1 MKELR
6 RVLVSISALCACT
19 ALPLAAADPTADE
32 LLAREPPKYIVEAT
46 GKRLNSFISRDIAIL
61 ARAYAAGHDRKY
73 LEGTVKYMKAAA
85 AYPDWRAKE
94 HYLSASY
101 IVDAFATALELCGP
115 DMRAEERRELE
126 DALVAKGLRPAALH
140 WFWLVGNN
148 WTQVCCAAVS
158 HAALALRERFP
169 EESAACLSNCV
180 MATKSALAAY
190 APDGCYAEGPS
201 YWRFATEKT
210 QAMVEHLK
218 RHLGDDMGIS
228 SMPGFMESYE
238 WIKAMRGPTGSL
250 FNYADGE
257 SDRQGA
263 PAWDVKEIRIR
274 VFRGAQPSAVI
285 AGKSFFLA
293 AKGGK
298 AEQNHAHMDAGSFVF
313 ETISG
318 GRAVRWVEDLGTER
332 YRRIERAKI
341 DIWDFSQSSSRWSV
355 FRHGPFSHSTFTI
368 DGELH
373 RVKGFVPLRA
383 VPSALGPDAI
393 VADCS
398 HLYDG
403 VWVSAVRI
411 WRVDRDASYDWSDP
425 AVLVLRDSF
434 TGVKKN
440 HVYEFGFC
448 TFADAKIENGAVVLE
463 KDGCRLD
470 VRARTAG
477 TWNIEDVSKPKR
489 PFEAPNPKA
498 KRVSFRRTLPE
509 GDSWVEF
516 TFRPVRHLDGI
527 AY

>member
-6 RVLVSISALCACT
+6 RALVSISALCASA

-61 ARAYAAGHDRKY
+61 ARTYAAGHDRKY
-73 LEGTVKYMKAAA
+73 LDGAVKYMKAAA

-94 HYLSASY
+94 HYLSTSY

-115 DMRAEERRELE
+115 DMKAEERRELE
-126 DALVAKGLRPAALH
+126 DVLVAKGLRPAALH

-180 MATKSALAAY
+180 RATKSALAAY

-263 PAWDVKEIRIR
+263 PAWDVKEIRIK
-274 VFRGAQPSAVI
+274 VFGGAQPSAVI

-313 ETISG
+313 ETVSG

-383 VPSALGPDAI
+383 TGAWTI
-393 VADCS
+393 EADCS

-403 VWVSAVRI
+403 VWGSAVRS
-411 WRVDRDASYDWSDP
+411 WSVDRDASSDWGDP

-440 HVYEFGFC
+440 HAYEFGFC

-463 KDGCRLD
+463 KDGCRLV
-470 VRARTAG
+470 VRARTDGA
-477 TWNIEDVSKPKR
+477 WNVEDVSKPKR

-516 TFRPVRHLDGI
+516 TFRPVRRLTTGP
-527 AY
+527 